1 MSIAVALA
9 GDLPRLGELRATL
22 RDRLQASPL
31 MDAPRF
37 RGGSK
42 RLTVKCGR
50 GGVRSRFDDDHH
62 AVCRL
67 GVSSHAKDYP
77 PAAIGRTGGHGPARH
92 ARGAGPPGWG
102 TLTPGPFTV
111 GFKSSWRLD
120 SSRAYNRVFD
130 DKTTYASGKSP
141 RPILINMWYPALPA
155 KNLEPMPHR
164 GYLDIRSSEPQFSK
178 FADELIEYEQ
188 DVVRR
193 KSSESRNRN

>member
-1 MSIAVALA
+1 MRRITHLQQICALA
-9 GDLPRLGELRATL
+9 VMVLG
-22 RDRLQASPL
+22 AS
-31 MDAPRF
+31 
-37 RGGSK
+37 
-42 RLTVKCGR
+42 
-50 GGVRSRFDDDHH
+50 
-62 AVCRL
+62 
-67 GVSSHAKDYP
+67 
-77 PAAIGRTGGHGPARH
+77 

-141 RPILINMWYPALPA
+141 RPILINMWYPAEPA

-178 FADELIEYEQ
+178 FADELIGYEQ
-188 DVVRR
+188 DAVRTLIR
-193 KSSESRNRN
+193 ALARSRLLIVIRPSTSNNLLRNREFHIDYRGHPQIIRNDCHRGGQ